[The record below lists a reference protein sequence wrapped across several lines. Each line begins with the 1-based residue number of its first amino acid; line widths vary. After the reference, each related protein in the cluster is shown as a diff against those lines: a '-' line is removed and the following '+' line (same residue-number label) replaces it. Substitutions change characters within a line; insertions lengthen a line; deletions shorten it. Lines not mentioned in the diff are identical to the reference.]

1 MTKLIPRNSGIPIKK
16 SQVFTTYQDQQTT
29 VSIKVYQ
36 GERSLTKDCYE
47 LGKFDLSGIPPAP
60 RGVPQIEVTFGVD
73 ANGIL
78 QVTAMDKAAKKSN
91 SITITNEK
99 GHLTAEEIDRMDA
112 LEWLDGNQNAEKLDY
127 DEKMAG
133 LEAAFNPIIRKA
145 NESSA
150 GSSADPEDES
160 NYEL

>member
-1 MTKLIPRNSGIPIKK
+1 
-16 SQVFTTYQDQQTT
+16 
-29 VSIKVYQ
+29 
-36 GERSLTKDCYE
+36 
-47 LGKFDLSGIPPAP
+47 
-60 RGVPQIEVTFGVD
+60 
-73 ANGIL
+73 
-78 QVTAMDKAAKKSN
+78 MDKAAKKSN

-99 GHLTAEEIDRMDA
+99 GRLTAEEIDRMVKEAEEFAGDDKEQREKIDSRNKLESYIYNTKSSIRDDEKLAGKIDSDDKESIETALKDA
-112 LEWLDGNQNAEKLDY
+112 LEWLDDNQNVEKLDY